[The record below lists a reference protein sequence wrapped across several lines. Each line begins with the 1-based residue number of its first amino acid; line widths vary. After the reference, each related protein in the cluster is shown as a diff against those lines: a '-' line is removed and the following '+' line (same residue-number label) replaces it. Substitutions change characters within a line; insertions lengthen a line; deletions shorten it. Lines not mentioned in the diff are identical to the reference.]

1 MVLALPAL
9 SAFKTG
15 CVLMSNWNVLLRC
28 FFLTT
33 CVPQKPWG
41 GWVSPRAGLPGTVL
55 STSVD
60 GTCSDLYLLSLDNS
74 SGGSYKR
81 RTSAKIR
88 TEP

>member
-15 CVLMSNWNVLLRC
+15 CMLMSNRNMHLC
-28 FFLTT
+28 SFFLTT
-33 CVPQKPWG
+33 CVLQKSWG

-55 STSVD
+55 STLVD

-74 SGGSYKR
+74 SGGSY
-81 RTSAKIR
+81 S
-88 TEP
+88 